1 MGSAVLSTVGVV
13 EEEVAPHMGS
23 HARHGLTT
31 VRDVLRAD
39 PDRFVD
45 DFYTR
50 LFAVDP
56 DLRDLFPVT
65 MAHQRAALF
74 GMLDH
79 VLESLP
85 DQTTHPQLVE
95 TLAQLGR
102 DHRKFG
108 VVDSHYD
115 VFGRVLASHLLAV
128 ADLDPDEEGGAATV
142 QTTSL
147 ITGVMRGAAMTAT
160 GPPTWSAQV
169 AEKYRLTRDLAV
181 VRLVADHRDHVAEA
195 FDVGQYVEVSI
206 PQWPR
211 VWRHLSPAIPPNPHG
226 EIEFHVRSVPGGS
239 VSTSIVAETAVG
251 DTWTLAQGHGTL
263 SVDPTRPTLMVAGGT
278 GIAPLRAILHDLARR
293 VDVAPTHLF
302 WGTRYPGELY
312 DARRLMSLAAVNPWL
327 SVTLV
332 SETES
337 DPWWLDDAV
346 DLRALRADHRT
357 GRLADVVTRA
367 GDWSGRQVLLAGSA
381 SMIETTRRAL
391 IVAGVPGRLIDHDP
405 V

>member
-1 MGSAVLSTVGVV
+1 
-13 EEEVAPHMGS
+13 MGS

-31 VRDVLRAD
+31 VRDAIRAD

-50 LFAVDP
+50 LFAADP
-56 DLRDLFPVT
+56 DLRDLFPLT

-74 GMLDH
+74 GILDH

-85 DQTTHPQLVE
+85 DTTSHPQLVE

-102 DHRKFG
+102 DHRKYG
-108 VVDSHYD
+108 VVDDHYD
-115 VFGRVLASHLLAV
+115 VFGRALAAQLLAV
-128 ADLDPDEEGGAATV
+128 ADLDHDDEGSLAAV

-147 ITGVMRGAAMTAT
+147 VTGVMRGAAMTAP

-169 AEKYRLTRDLAV
+169 VEKYRLTRDLAV
-181 VRLVADHRDHVAEA
+181 VRLVADHHEHVAEA
-195 FDVGQYVEVSI
+195 FDVGQYLEVSI

-251 DTWTLAQGHGTL
+251 DVWTLAQNHGTL
-263 SVDPTRPTLMVAGGT
+263 GVDPRRPTLMVAGGT
-278 GIAPLRAILHDLARR
+278 GIAPLRAIVHDLARR

-302 WGTRYPGELY
+302 WGARYPGELY
-312 DARRLMSLAAVNPWL
+312 DARRLQHLAGVNPWL
-327 SVTLV
+327 SVTFV
-332 SETES
+332 SETET
-337 DPWWLDDAV
+337 DPWWLGDAV
-346 DLRALRADHRT
+346 DLPGLQADHRI
-357 GRLADVVTRA
+357 GRLADVVSRA
-367 GDWSGRQVLLAGSA
+367 GDWSQRHVLLAGSA

-391 IVAGVPGRLIDHDP
+391 IIAGVPGRLIEHDP

>member
-1 MGSAVLSTVGVV
+1 MGT
-13 EEEVAPHMGS
+13 
-23 HARHGLTT
+23 HARHGLLT
-31 VRDVLRAD
+31 VRDAIRAD

-50 LFAVDP
+50 LFAADP

-74 GMLDH
+74 GVLDH

-85 DQTTHPQLVE
+85 DTTTHPQLVE

-115 VFGRVLASHLLAV
+115 LFGRALAAQLLAV
-128 ADLDPDEEGGAATV
+128 ADLDPDEEGGVATV

-147 ITGVMRGAAMTAT
+147 VTGVMRGAAMTAP
-160 GPPTWSAQV
+160 GPPSWSAKV
-169 AEKYRLTRDLAV
+169 VEKYRLTRDLAV
-181 VRLVADHRDHVAEA
+181 VRLVADDAEHVAEA
-195 FDVGQYVEVSI
+195 FDVGQYLEVSI

-211 VWRHLSPAIPPNPHG
+211 VWRHLSPAIPPNPYG

-251 DTWTLAQGHGTL
+251 DTWTLAQSHGTL
-263 SVDPTRPTLMVAGGT
+263 RVDPGRPTLMVAGGT

-312 DARRLMSLAAVNPWL
+312 DARRLLHLAAVNPWL

-337 DPWWLDDAV
+337 DPWWLGDAV
-346 DLRALRADHRT
+346 DLAALRADHRI
-357 GRLADVVTRA
+357 GRLADVVA
-367 GDWSGRQVLLAGSA
+367 PADDWSQRQVLLAGSS

>member
-1 MGSAVLSTVGVV
+1 MGT
-13 EEEVAPHMGS
+13 
-23 HARHGLTT
+23 HARHGLLT
-31 VRDVLRAD
+31 VRDAIRAD

-50 LFAVDP
+50 LFAADP

-74 GMLDH
+74 GVLDH

-85 DQTTHPQLVE
+85 DTTTHPQLVE

-115 VFGRVLASHLLAV
+115 LFGRALAAQLLAV
-128 ADLDPDEEGGAATV
+128 ADLDPDEEGGVATV

-147 ITGVMRGAAMTAT
+147 VTGVMRGAAMTAP
-160 GPPTWSAQV
+160 GPPSWSAKV
-169 AEKYRLTRDLAV
+169 VEKYRLTRDLAV
-181 VRLVADHRDHVAEA
+181 VRLVADDPEHVAEA
-195 FDVGQYVEVSI
+195 FDVGQYLEVSI

-211 VWRHLSPAIPPNPHG
+211 VWRHLSPAIPPNPYG

-251 DTWTLAQGHGTL
+251 DTWTLAQSHGTL
-263 SVDPTRPTLMVAGGT
+263 RVDPGRPTLMVAGGT

-312 DARRLMSLAAVNPWL
+312 DARRLLHLAAVNPWL

-337 DPWWLDDAV
+337 DPWWLGDAV
-346 DLRALRADHRT
+346 DLATLRADHRI
-357 GRLADVVTRA
+357 GRLADVVAPA
-367 GDWSGRQVLLAGSA
+367 GDWSQRQVLLAGSS